1 MCIRDSLNTLSLT
14 RNTNPYKLDAA
25 GSEYEGI
32 FDSRKKV
39 LQEIEVN
46 YASPGK
52 INQYEILSAG
62 SGYQVNEKLLINNL
76 DSGNGLSAKISV
88 IDGKEIVS
96 IASTIVKIENI
107 VFSYDNRTGNVIG
120 LSSQP
125 HGLVIGDVINVSG
138 LSTDTLRSLDG
149 QHRIGFSTAT
159 FDLTVGVGTTGV
171 TGIVTSIDLA
181 GDFSPRNI
189 NSNDILGISTERML
203 VLNVDKV
210 NGQVRVQR
218 EFDGVLGTAHS
229 AGATVTALNRSISF
243 NVGINTNIITNINIP
258 RYFNPA
264 ETVSVGSTA
273 GVGVGNT
280 IVYTFGVSGRRSG
293 RSSGITS
300 TFVRTQQIFLEDH
313 GFKTG
318 EKLLYSNNGG
328 TSLRVYNGISTF
340 VLPNNSPVFAINL
353 GQNFLGISTNALG
366 IGATGSVTGIG
377 STAYQLFFSSQGTG
391 VKHSFT
397 PQKEELS
404 LIHI

>member
-1 MCIRDSLNTLSLT
+1 M
-14 RNTNPYKLDAA
+14 
-25 GSEYEGI
+25 
-32 FDSRKKV
+32 
-39 LQEIEVN
+39 
-46 YASPGK
+46 
-52 INQYEILSAG
+52 
-62 SGYQVNEKLLINNL
+62 
-76 DSGNGLSAKISV
+76 
-88 IDGKEIVS
+88 
-96 IASTIVKIENI
+96 
-107 VFSYDNRTGNVIG
+107 
-120 LSSQP
+120 
-125 HGLVIGDVINVSG
+125 
-138 LSTDTLRSLDG
+138 
-149 QHRIGFSTAT
+149 
-159 FDLTVGVGTTGV
+159 TVGVGTTGV

-203 VLNVDKV
+203 VLNVDNV
-210 NGQVRVQR
+210 NGKVRVQR

-258 RYFNPA
+258 RYFNPV

-328 TSLRVYNGISTF
+328 TSLRVYNGLGTF

-366 IGATGSVTGIG
+366 IGSTGSVTGIG

-397 PQKEELS
+397 PQKEEITGFVEKIVGTVVCKENHNLLQNDSVSISLTPGISTSYNVQYDDLTKRTVINPRSFGASNVNTDTSVITLNNHGFKTGDKVIYKSSSPASPLVNNDVYFVVRIDDNSFKLS
-404 LIHI
+404 ETNFKSKTLVPSTISITSAGSGHTISLVCLLYTSPSPRD

>member
-1 MCIRDSLNTLSLT
+1 MT

-52 INQYEILSAG
+52 INQYEILNAG

-203 VLNVDKV
+203 VLNVDNV
-210 NGQVRVQR
+210 NGKVRVQR

-229 AGATVTALNRSISF
+229 
-243 NVGINTNIITNINIP
+243 
-258 RYFNPA
+258 
-264 ETVSVGSTA
+264 
-273 GVGVGNT
+273 
-280 IVYTFGVSGRRSG
+280 
-293 RSSGITS
+293 
-300 TFVRTQQIFLEDH
+300 
-313 GFKTG
+313 
-318 EKLLYSNNGG
+318 
-328 TSLRVYNGISTF
+328 
-340 VLPNNSPVFAINL
+340 
-353 GQNFLGISTNALG
+353 
-366 IGATGSVTGIG
+366 
-377 STAYQLFFSSQGTG
+377 
-391 VKHSFT
+391 
-397 PQKEELS
+397 LS